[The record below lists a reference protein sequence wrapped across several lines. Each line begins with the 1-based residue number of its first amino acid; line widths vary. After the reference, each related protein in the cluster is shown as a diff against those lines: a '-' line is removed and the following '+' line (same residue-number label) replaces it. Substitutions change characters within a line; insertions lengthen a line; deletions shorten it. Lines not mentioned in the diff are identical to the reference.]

1 MPFLWIS
8 IKKIY
13 HQDEKESKLI
23 SNLEILESMK
33 KWQDSSDREIKVSA
47 EAIIRNL
54 RKSLAISKES

>member
-1 MPFLWIS
+1 MLFLWIS

-13 HQDEKESKLI
+13 HQDEKEGKLI

-33 KWQDSSDREIKVSA
+33 KWQDSSKQETKASA

-54 RKSLAISKES
+54 RKNLAILKES